1 MKTWSEDNPKAALME
16 RKRVAIVD
24 AARQLFLA
32 PGYAQTSMDTVAE
45 KAGVAITTVYR
56 HFNNKDDLFSAVMQM
71 ACEMVSPEL
80 LAAGNDA
87 DSATV
92 FPWFTKPPQ
101 TAFPLAGIDYLTRVF
116 DPQQMDLYRVVTR
129 DASDF
134 PELGRRYRSE
144 TVERRNRLFVEY
156 LNHWRKSEGWKIRN
170 PGHAA
175 SNTVLPDGVRERTS
189 HTAEARKRSPYAP
202 EFSPQILEYA
212 TLALGFRPAPL

>member
-1 MKTWSEDNPKAALME
+1 VKTWSDDNPKAALME
-16 RKRVAIVD
+16 RKRAAIVD

-32 PGYAQTSMDTVAE
+32 SGYAQTSMDRVAE
-45 KAGVAITTVYR
+45 KAEVAITTVYR

-101 TAFPLAGIDYLTRVF
+101 TALPLAGIDYLTRLF

-156 LNHWRKSEGWKIRN
+156 LNHWKRSEGWKITD
-170 PGHAA
+170 PGRAAEAFAALLRAPLFEEAIHGGELPTRKTIALQAKRAA
-175 SNTVLPDGVRERTS
+175 SCLLVL
-189 HTAEARKRSPYAP
+189 
-202 EFSPQILEYA
+202 
-212 TLALGFRPAPL
+212 LGSGCL